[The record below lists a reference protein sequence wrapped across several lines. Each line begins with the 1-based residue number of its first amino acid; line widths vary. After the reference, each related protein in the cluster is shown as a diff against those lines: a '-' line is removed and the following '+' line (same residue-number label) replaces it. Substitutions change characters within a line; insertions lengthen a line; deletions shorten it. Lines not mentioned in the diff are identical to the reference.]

1 MTNCF
6 QFCINFAL
14 KFNVRRYSV
23 ELVELVLREA
33 REGGGRSDTSLA
45 REIDTFLATHRPREQ
60 GD

>member
-1 MTNCF
+1 MRHSGGP
-6 QFCINFAL
+6 A
-14 KFNVRRYSV
+14 RWGGSV